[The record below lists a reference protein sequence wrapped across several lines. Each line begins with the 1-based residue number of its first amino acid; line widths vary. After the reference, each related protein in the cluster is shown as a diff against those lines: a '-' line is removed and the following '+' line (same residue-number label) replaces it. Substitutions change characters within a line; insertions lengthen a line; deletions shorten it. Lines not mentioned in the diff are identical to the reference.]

1 MHPLDMYNVS
11 LYNASSYRIKIK
23 MNVKQV
29 MMIRDNRKLLDIK
42 NALLVLHFTVLFA
55 LFNSAFGNDSAYYGS
70 GVTVYP
76 VKHDNI
82 QLVSEVITITK
93 GVGLGWGVEASLNFK
108 NHGKKTSVQMGF
120 PFDTDGP
127 NDPEDKEEDVPDPK
141 FRTFID
147 SKEIKVIKKK
157 GWSKSPLQDLNF
169 PIVYTF
175 TVSFEQGETKTI
187 RHTYS
192 VQGTE
197 WSTGD
202 YEFKY
207 ILKTGAL
214 WRGVIE
220 NVKVAMI
227 LPGTSAAGV
236 HCVLPKEHK
245 ATQNKDAVVLSWEF
259 QNIKPK
265 FNITAKTLFGREPI
279 GLDYLRTTKDL
290 FITDACCVRYFRN
303 LVYASYGYPFE
314 NPYPRMQFYG
324 SGLFHERNDFNIN
337 MITRADKKVLDD
349 LTNYEHRYKPK

>member
-1 MHPLDMYNVS
+1 MKRHNNKFNVG
-11 LYNASSYRIKIK
+11 
-23 MNVKQV
+23 
-29 MMIRDNRKLLDIK
+29 
-42 NALLVLHFTVLFA
+42 ALLLAVLLLYTLTTPTY
-55 LFNSAFGNDSAYYGS
+55 GNDAVYYGA

-76 VKHDNI
+76 VKHDSI
-82 QLVSEVITITK
+82 QLVSEVIKITK
-93 GVGLGWGVEASLNFK
+93 GIGLGWGVEATLNFK
-108 NHGKKTSVQMGF
+108 NYGNKTSVQMGF

-127 NDPEDKEEDVPDPK
+127 NDPDQKEEDVPDPK

-147 SKEIKVIKKK
+147 SKEVKVTKKK
-157 GWSKSPLQDLNF
+157 GWSKSPLEDLNY

-175 TVSFEQGETKTI
+175 TVPFEQGETKTI
-187 RHTYS
+187 LHTYS

-214 WRGVIE
+214 WRGLIE
-220 NVKVAMI
+220 NIKVDMI
-227 LPGTSAAGV
+227 LPGKSAVIV

-259 QNIKPK
+259 QDIKPK

-314 NPYPRMQFYG
+314 NPFPRMQFYG
-324 SGLFHERNDFNIN
+324 SGHFRERNDFNFN
-337 MITRADKKVLDD
+337 MISRVDKKVLDD
-349 LTNYEHRYKPK
+349 LNNHEQRCKTK